1 MSMATLILL
10 AIVAFSLL
18 VFAYSLLSRRLGD
31 TVVTGPMFFV
41 VAGLILGPVGLGMLD
56 FSSQSTLVLAI
67 AAIALVLVLFTDAA
81 RINLRALTGDRNL
94 PLRLLVI
101 GLPLTIAA
109 GAAIAML
116 IFTTLTLAEAA
127 LIGAILAPTDASLGM
142 AVVNSPK
149 VPARIRQALNV
160 ESGLNDGGAIP
171 FFALFLVLAE
181 ATTEGFPPGTWGVF
195 ALQQIGLGILVG
207 AVAGI
212 AGSLLIQRSVKLGW
226 MKSEFTWIAFLA
238 LAVLS
243 FFVADITGGSGFIA
257 AFVAGLVAAAA
268 GGGIEESV
276 IEFSSVTGEILS
288 YGIFFIFGL
297 AVAGVLSQVTAP
309 VLLYAVLSLTLVRM
323 APVALSLALTR
334 LKAPSVAFIGWFGPR
349 GLASIVLLLI
359 AMDEAPGIPG
369 LPTVSLVVA
378 TTVLLSVFA
387 HGITANPAIGRYAK
401 FIARLPV
408 DAPERREVLLEVP
421 TREGTPGTGKS

>member
-1 MSMATLILL
+1 MVTLILA
-10 AIVAFSLL
+10 AIIAFSLL
-18 VFAYSLLSRRLGD
+18 VLAYSLVSRRLGD

-41 VAGLILGPVGLGMLD
+41 AAGLILGPVGLGMLD
-56 FSSQSTLVLAI
+56 FSSQSTLVL
-67 AAIALVLVLFTDAA
+67 VLFTDAA
-81 RINLRALTGDRNL
+81 RINLRALTGDKNL

-109 GAAIAML
+109 GAAGAML

-142 AVVNSPK
+142 AVVNSPR

-171 FFALFLVLAE
+171 FFAMFLVLAE
-181 ATTEGFPPGTWGVF
+181 AATEDLPAGTWTVF

-212 AGSLLIQRSVKLGW
+212 VGSLLIQRSVKLGW

-276 IEFSSVTGEILS
+276 IEFSSVTGE
-288 YGIFFIFGL
+288 
-297 AVAGVLSQVTAP
+297 
-309 VLLYAVLSLTLVRM
+309 
-323 APVALSLALTR
+323 
-334 LKAPSVAFIGWFGPR
+334 
-349 GLASIVLLLI
+349 
-359 AMDEAPGIPG
+359 
-369 LPTVSLVVA
+369 
-378 TTVLLSVFA
+378 
-387 HGITANPAIGRYAK
+387 
-401 FIARLPV
+401 
-408 DAPERREVLLEVP
+408 
-421 TREGTPGTGKS
+421 

>member
-1 MSMATLILL
+1 MVTLILA

-18 VFAYSLLSRRLGD
+18 VFAYSLVSHRLEN

-41 VAGLILGPVGLGMLD
+41 AAGLILGPVGLGLLD
-56 FSSQSTLVLAI
+56 FSSQSTLILAI

-81 RINLRALTGDRNL
+81 RIDLRALKGDKNL

-109 GAAIAML
+109 GAAGAML
-116 IFTTLTLAEAA
+116 LFTTLTLAEAA
-127 LIGAILAPTDASLGM
+127 LIGAILAPTDASLGI
-142 AVVNSPK
+142 AIVNSPK

-160 ESGLNDGGAIP
+160 ESGLNDGGSIP

-181 ATTEGFPPGTWGVF
+181 ATTEGLSPSSWGVF
-195 ALQQIGLGILVG
+195 ALQQIGMGILVG

-212 AGSLLIQRSVKLGW
+212 AGSLLIQRSVKQGW
-226 MKSEFTWIAFLA
+226 MRGEFTWIAFLA
-238 LAVLS
+238 LALLS
-243 FFVADITGGSGFIA
+243 FFIADVTGGSGFIA

-268 GGGIEESV
+268 GGGVEESV
-276 IEFSSVTGEILS
+276 IQFSSVNGEILTF
-288 YGIFFIFGL
+288 GIFFIFGL
-297 AVAGVLSQVTAP
+297 VAAGMLSRITAP
-309 VLLYAVLSLTLVRM
+309 VFLYAVLSLTLVRM
-323 APVALSLALTR
+323 VPVAISLALTR
-334 LKAPSVAFIGWFGPR
+334 LSAPSVAFIGWFGPR

-369 LPTVSLVVA
+369 LPTISLVVA

-401 FIARLPV
+401 MVARLPAN
-408 DAPERREVLLEVP
+408 APERREVLLEVP
-421 TREGTPGTGKS
+421 TREGSPGTGKS